1 MIKTKIIDIKDIYY
15 YTVIDSDNNK
25 YELNIEF
32 YDINKPNVGDIL
44 YFPKRILVNNGV
56 YSFGKIKNTN
66 NTLDDYI
73 VVVLDGKKFYL
84 QRYYG

>member
-1 MIKTKIIDIKDIYY
+1 MTFIF
-15 YTVIDSDNNK
+15 
-25 YELNIEF
+25 ELTLI
-32 YDINKPNVGDIL
+32 

-56 YSFGKIKNTN
+56 YSFGKIKDTN

-73 VVVLDGKKFYL
+73 VVVASGKKVYL

>member
-1 MIKTKIIDIKDIYY
+1 MIKTNIIDIKDIYY
-15 YTVIDSDNNK
+15 YIVIDSDNNK

-44 YFPKRILVNNGV
+44 YFPKRILVNKGV
-56 YSFGKIKNTN
+56 YSFGKIKDTN

-73 VVVLDGKKFYL
+73 VVVLNGKKFYL

>member
-1 MIKTKIIDIKDIYY
+1 MIKTNIIDIRDIYY
-15 YTVIDSDNNK
+15 YTVIDSNNNK

-32 YDINKPNVGDIL
+32 YDINIPNIGDIL

-56 YSFGKIKNTN
+56 YSFGMIKDTN

-73 VVVLDGKKFYL
+73 VVILNGKKFYL

>member
-1 MIKTKIIDIKDIYY
+1 MIKTNIIDIRDIYY
-15 YTVIDSDNNK
+15 YIVIDSDNNK

-32 YDINKPNVGDIL
+32 YDINKPNVGDII
-44 YFPKRILVNNGV
+44 YSPKRILVNNGV
-56 YSFGKIKNTN
+56 YSFGKIKDTN

-73 VVVLDGKKFYL
+73 VVVLNGKKIYL

>member
-1 MIKTKIIDIKDIYY
+1 MIKTNIIDIRDIYY
-15 YTVIDSDNNK
+15 YIVIDSDNNK

-32 YDINKPNVGDIL
+32 YDINKPNVGDII

-56 YSFGKIKNTN
+56 YSFGMIKDTN

-73 VVVLDGKKFYL
+73 VVILNGKKIYL

>member
-1 MIKTKIIDIKDIYY
+1 MIKTNIIDIKDIYY
-15 YTVIDSDNNK
+15 YIVIDSDNNK

-32 YDINKPNVGDIL
+32 YDINKPNVGAII

-56 YSFGKIKNTN
+56 YSFGKIKDTN

-73 VVVLDGKKFYL
+73 VVVASGKKVYL
-84 QRYYG
+84 QRYYV

>member
-1 MIKTKIIDIKDIYY
+1 MIKTKIIDIRDSYY
-15 YTVIDSDNNK
+15 YTVIDSNNNK

-32 YDINKPNVGDIL
+32 YDINKPNVGDVI
-44 YFPKRILVNNGV
+44 YFSKRILVNNGV
-56 YSFGKIKNTN
+56 YSFGKIKDTN

-73 VVVLDGKKFYL
+73 VAILNGKKFYL